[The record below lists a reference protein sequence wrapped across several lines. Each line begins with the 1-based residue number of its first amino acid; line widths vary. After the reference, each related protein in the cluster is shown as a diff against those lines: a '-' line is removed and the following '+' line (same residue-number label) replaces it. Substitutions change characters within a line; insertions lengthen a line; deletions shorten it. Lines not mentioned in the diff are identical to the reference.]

1 AAMAKNRQTAD
12 IIKSANIKILRLM
25 LLGRLSNNLALRSA
39 KPVDITELTLCD
51 LDEADGSI
59 NMTNNCF
66 IQALIFK
73 KLYIYLLTISYY
85 CRRHNYNYSCSYLV
99 IPAVHHLR

>member
-1 AAMAKNRQTAD
+1 
-12 IIKSANIKILRLM
+12 M

-39 KPVDITELTLCD
+39 RPVDVDITELTLCD

-59 NMTNNCF
+59 DMINNCF

-73 KLYIYLLTISYY
+73 KFYIYPLTISYY
-85 CRRHNYNYSCSYLV
+85 CHRHNYNGSYTYLV
-99 IPAVHHLR
+99 TPAVHRLR

>member
-1 AAMAKNRQTAD
+1 MAKNRQTAD

-39 KPVDITELTLCD
+39 RPVDITELTLCD
-51 LDEADGSI
+51 LDEANGSI
-59 NMTNNCF
+59 DMINNCF

-73 KLYIYLLTISYY
+73 ALHLYQLTVSYY
-85 CRRHNYNYSCSYLV
+85 CHRHNYNGSYTYLV
-99 IPAVHHLR
+99 TPAVHH